1 MDFFKNKKVSTA
13 AVHEVYDFGLEQ
25 MIWQFVQDFATDYFV
40 RIVIRDNEIILM
52 QEDPEKKQ
60 VYQIPKVDI
69 NKLPSIQDKYRIL
82 WAVDDEYGVCTLLF
96 PWEY

>member
-25 MIWQFVQDFATDYFV
+25 MIWELVESFATDYFV
-40 RIVIRDNEIILM
+40 RIVITDTEIILM
-52 QEDPEKKQ
+52 QEEPKKEQ
-60 VYQIPKVDI
+60 VYLIPKVDI
-69 NKLPSIQDKYRIL
+69 NKIPSIPDEYRIL
-82 WAVDDEYGVCTLLF
+82 WAVDDEYEVCTLLF